1 MENTVVAAPSDPFYQ
16 KWVEWGCPGG
26 GMGFVIGD
34 LYHTGIDDIVKA
46 GNNWTIAIKG
56 TDATLTNEQRIRWT
70 ASTPGVV
77 NTTQPQMADLDGDSY
92 LEIIVPMQVS
102 PTGFYI
108 LSHNG
113 TVIDKIVP
121 NIWGGQSDNGPVIA
135 DIDGDGIPT
144 IFFASMAFVEINDES
159 NSTGVLASY
168 KYDSGSHK
176 YVELAHTK
184 LWHPCSGG
192 LSLADANRDGE
203 FELFIGDR
211 DMYLGAF
218 PDRGYGG
225 GVVAFWAKNL
235 TEIWRAPNLLVSSGK
250 PMLADIDDDGRL
262 EVIVTLQ
269 AGGLAVLDCRDGSPI
284 RETQS
289 LATINNG
296 NPVSGHY
303 QSSIYD
309 INHDGHLDILMAD
322 GDHNITQDLVIWDLV
337 DWREV
342 ARIPGNFTN
351 FSYPYNYTGFTGV
364 GRMLYGPQIGPVT
377 SNGAMNIVAA
387 NFTHIFV
394 FNGTHDPSIDGT
406 YPLVWMSSNLSAT
419 DTPEVA
425 RGNTI
430 IYPVMKDIDDDGYIE
445 IIAATQ
451 GGRIFCFG
459 TQALE
464 QSTPRTEIQF
474 YSELRLGVAE
484 YVPTAWELSRSV
496 PIISATSPS
505 DWQSLIRMDTAKLN
519 FTLKAPSGH
528 NLSYYVTT
536 SPNVGEGSATG
547 LSDGTYSVDVSGL
560 NYATTYTWHLSVTDG
575 TTWTNRT
582 IRFRTEYAGRTNT
595 SPTQGNRLLQSS
607 LGNLVARNQSTHD
620 ADGDPVTNIYHWTV
634 NGSSIA
640 SLLMPF
646 NTRSQTRVIDYSSY
660 RNHGTIVGDVSWIP
674 SGKVGGAFMFN
685 GGCIEISDSNTLDGD
700 DSWTE
705 MSAEA
710 WVNVNPDQGGY
721 ATRILFKQPVYELGI
736 TASGKLYAGI
746 WTYRW
751 DSSRNATIADYVS
764 ISASITKSIWHHV
777 AFTYRSGDGLRLF
790 IDGQQVA
797 YGAHSGP
804 VQRSVQPLTIGSFTY
819 YRGMIDEVAIYPKRL
834 SSQQIAQDYQQS
846 RTGLSSSSTIVSQEI
861 QPGENWDCQVIP
873 DDGYVGAI
881 LSQDNDA
888 PVTTNDYD
896 GLWHKLIFTINL
908 TASDI
913 GSSVDNT
920 YYIVNNGAVKSLSDN
935 GQPIINLEGAN
946 NTLEYWSID
955 LAGNV
960 EKHHFLTEIKLDQTS
975 PAGLININGGTRVTN
990 STNVVL
996 NLDASDSLSG
1006 VGQVRFSNYWVWG
1019 STSWES
1025 FSSTK
1030 AWTLDAWTGNQT
1042 VYYQIKDNANNTRDY
1057 QATILVDVSSPKGS
1071 LVIGDGTQTT
1081 TDSSNVVL
1089 HLTYSDL
1096 GSGVNKIRLGTSA
1109 NGGSVTWGSWTNATS
1124 TVTYNLGSGTG
1135 SRTVHYQIR
1144 DNAGLI
1150 SETYTKSITVTSASV
1165 FDQFPYWI
1173 IPIIAAGIAIPAII
1187 YVLKRKK

>member
-1 MENTVVAAPSDPFYQ
+1 
-16 KWVEWGCPGG
+16 
-26 GMGFVIGD
+26 MGFVIGD

-46 GNNWTIAIKG
+46 GNNWTIAIRG
-56 TDATLTNEQRIRWT
+56 TDANLTNEQRIRWT

-92 LEIIVPMQVS
+92 LEIIVPMQV
-102 PTGFYI
+102 PPAGFYI
-108 LSHNG
+108 LSHDG
-113 TVIDKIVP
+113 IVIDKMVP

-135 DIDGDGIPT
+135 DIDGDGVPT

-159 NSTGVLASY
+159 NSTGVLVSY
-168 KYDSGSHK
+168 KYDTSSHK
-176 YVELAHTK
+176 YVETARTK
-184 LWHPCSGG
+184 SWHPCSGG
-192 LSLADANRDGE
+192 LSLADANHDGE

-211 DMYLGAF
+211 DMYLGAY

-225 GVVAFWAKNL
+225 GVVAYWAKNL

-250 PMLADIDDDGRL
+250 PMLADINDDGRL

-269 AGGLAVLDCRDGSPI
+269 AGGLAVLDSRDGSPI

-289 LATINNG
+289 LAAINNG
-296 NPVSGHY
+296 NLVSGHY
-303 QSSIYD
+303 QCSIYD

-342 ARIPGNFTN
+342 ARIPGNLTN
-351 FSYPYNYTGFTGV
+351 SSYPYNYTGFTGV

-387 NFTHIFV
+387 NFTHLFV
-394 FNGTHDPSIDGT
+394 FDGTHDPSIDGT

-496 PIISATSPS
+496 PIISMVSPS
-505 DWQSLIRMDTAKLN
+505 DWQSLISIDTAKLN
-519 FTLKAPSGH
+519 FTLKAPSGR
-528 NLSYYVTT
+528 NLSYYVDT
-536 SPNVGEGSATG
+536 SPNIGGGSATDQG
-547 LSDGTYSVDVSGL
+547 NGTYSVDISGL

-582 IRFRTEYAGRTNT
+582 TRFRTEYAGRTNT
-595 SPTQGNRLLQSS
+595 APTQGNRLLQSS
-607 LGNLVARNQSTHD
+607 AGNLVARNQSTHD

-634 NGSSIA
+634 NGSSIS

-646 NTRSQTRVIDYSSY
+646 NTRSQTRVIDYSGY
-660 RNHGTIVGDVSWIP
+660 RNHGTIVGDVSWLP
-674 SGKVGGAFMFN
+674 NGRVGGAFMFN
-685 GGCIEISDSNTLDGD
+685 GGYIEIPDSNTLDGD
-700 DSWTE
+700 NVWTE

-721 ATRILFKQPVYELGI
+721 ATRILFKQPVYELGV
-736 TASGKLYAGI
+736 TAGGRLYTGI
-746 WTYRW
+746 WTYRY
-751 DSSRNATIADYVS
+751 DNGRNATVADYVS
-764 ISASITKSIWHHV
+764 ISAPITKSIWHHV
-777 AFTYRSGDGLRLF
+777 AFTYKSGDGLRLF

-797 YGAHSGP
+797 YGSYSGP
-804 VQRSVQPLTIGSFTY
+804 IQRSVQPLTIGSFTY
-819 YRGMIDEVAIYPKRL
+819 YRGMIDEVAIYPQRL
-834 SSQQIAQDYQQS
+834 SSQQITQDYWQS
-846 RTGLSSSSTIVSQEI
+846 RNGVSSISTIVSQEV
-861 QPGENWDCQVIP
+861 QQGENWDCQIIP
-873 DDGYVGAI
+873 DDSYVGAI

-888 PVTTNDYD
+888 PITTNDYD
-896 GLWHKLIFTINL
+896 GLWQKLVFTINL
-908 TASDI
+908 TASDL

-920 YYIVNNGAVKSLSDN
+920 YYRVNNGAVKSLSDN
-935 GQPIINLEGAN
+935 GAPIINSEGAN
-946 NTLEYWSID
+946 NTLEYWSVD

-960 EKHHFLTEIKLDQTS
+960 EEHHFLTEIKLDQTS
-975 PAGLININGGTRVTN
+975 PSGLISINGGALVTN

-1006 VGQVRFSNYWVWG
+1006 VDQVRFSNYWIWG
-1019 STSWES
+1019 STAWENYSPTKSWA
-1025 FSSTK
+1025 F
-1030 AWTLDAWTGNQT
+1030 DAWTGNQT
-1042 VYYQIKDNANNTRDY
+1042 AYYQIRDQANNTRDY
-1057 QATILVDVSSPKGS
+1057 QATILVDISTPKGS

-1081 TDSSNVVL
+1081 TESQNVIL
-1089 HLTYSDL
+1089 HLTYSDF
-1096 GSGVNKIRLGTSA
+1096 GSGVSKIRLGTSV
-1109 NGGSVTWGSWTNATS
+1109 NGGSVTWGSWMNATS
-1124 TVTYNLGSGTG
+1124 TTTYNLGSGAG

-1144 DNAGLI
+1144 DNAGLL
-1150 SETYTKSITVTSASV
+1150 SETYTKTITLIGTSTS
-1165 FDQFPYWI
+1165 DQFPLWI
-1173 IPIIAAGIAIPAII
+1173 IPIIVAGVAIPSILYA
-1187 YVLKRKK
+1187 LKRKRSSSTR